1 MTETPTPPNSAETT
15 EDAATDTA
23 PAGSRKVSPWWRAL
37 AIVLS
42 LALLLGWA
50 ASASML
56 EQLKAQI
63 GHLQA
68 RLAAVPQIRHVSVL
82 LDAAQQPALLVTF
95 DPRSPH
101 LQVQRLND
109 VKEGRED
116 TMQLWALA
124 PGQPPRSLGVIE
136 SKYKTLQLP
145 AQANALDGASALAIS
160 VENKGGAPEAQG
172 PLLPYL
178 FQGALVQKAM

>member
-1 MTETPTPPNSAETT
+1 MTETPNPQNSAETT

-68 RLAAVPQIRHVSVL
+68 RVAAVPQIRHVSVL

-95 DPRSPH
+95 SSRKNS
-101 LQVQRLND
+101 
-109 VKEGRED
+109 
-116 TMQLWALA
+116 TY
-124 PGQPPRSLGVIE
+124 SL
-136 SKYKTLQLP
+136 L
-145 AQANALDGASALAIS
+145 S
-160 VENKGGAPEAQG
+160 VW
-172 PLLPYL
+172 
-178 FQGALVQKAM
+178 